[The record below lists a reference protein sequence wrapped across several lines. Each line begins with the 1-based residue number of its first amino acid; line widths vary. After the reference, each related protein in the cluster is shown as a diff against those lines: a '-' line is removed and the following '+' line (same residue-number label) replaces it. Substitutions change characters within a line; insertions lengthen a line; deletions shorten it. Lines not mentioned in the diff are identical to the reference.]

1 MKKSLVILFVLML
14 VSSCIYPYT
23 PDVSDEYGRVVIE
36 GDISL
41 GTVSHFSANQV
52 VPFDANFY
60 TASSIGVYKAS
71 FKVEAENGLVYNE
84 IGTSGDIDLTAAGA
98 DTRYRMVA
106 EITRAEGEDA
116 VVFAS
121 DWQEPAPAPEI
132 GRLVESAQDGILS
145 LALNLS
151 SDYESGCYR
160 WEYEEL
166 YHYRSPMGSPTLELD
181 LETGA
186 IKDHTDASDINE
198 VLDWW
203 KYEWCWMETSS
214 RRSAVAIAKSLQGST
229 LKNHEFLTIPTSS
242 DKLAAGEYY
251 LRLIARSIPEAQ
263 YRYLNAVNEGS
274 EKMGSL
280 FSPVPG
286 EQIGNIRNV
295 ADPDDYAIGYVGV
308 NRVAKKLF
316 HIYTPGRGRFF
327 NPDNYATDILVTL
340 REAYPEMPGNLLN
353 LEAYKWGY
361 YPYVYDPGLL
371 WLPTFCYDCRL
382 SGGTPEKPKGWD

>member
-1 MKKSLVILFVLML
+1 MSVLML
-14 VSSCIYPYT
+14 VSSCIYPYV

-52 VPFDANFY
+52 VPFDANYY

-71 FKVEAENGLVYNE
+71 FKVEAENGLVYKE
-84 IGTSGDIDLTAAGA
+84 MGTTGDIDLTAAGA
-98 DTRYRMVA
+98 DTRYRLVA
-106 EITRAEGEDA
+106 EVTRVEGEDP

-121 DWQEPAPAPEI
+121 DWQSPAPAPEI
-132 GRLVESAQDGILS
+132 GRLVESVQDGVLS

-151 SDYESGCYR
+151 SEFDSGCYR

-166 YHYRSPMGSPTLELD
+166 YRYRSPLGIPTLKLNT
-181 LETGA
+181 ETGA
-186 IKDHTDASDINE
+186 ITDHSDASDISE

-203 KYEWCWMETSS
+203 HYEWCWKETGS
-214 RRSAVAIAKSLQGST
+214 RRSAVAIAKSLQGAA
-229 LKNHEFLTIPTSS
+229 LKNHEFLTMKITSE
-242 DKLAAGEYY
+242 KLSEGQYY

-274 EKMGSL
+274 ESMGSL
-280 FSPVPG
+280 FAPVPG
-286 EQIGNIRNV
+286 EQIGNICNV

-308 NRVAKKLF
+308 NKVSKKLF
-316 HIYTPGRGRFF
+316 HIYTPGKRQFF
-327 NPDNYATDILVTL
+327 NVDNYTTEIIKTL
-340 REAYPEMPGNLLN
+340 KELYPESSRNELN

-361 YPYVYDPGLL
+361 YPYEEQL
-371 WLPTFCYDCRL
+371 WVPLFCYDCRA
-382 SGGTPEKPKGWD
+382 SGGTVEKPKGWD